1 MGALDGKVA
10 IITGAARGQGEAEA
24 RLFARE
30 GAKVVLTDILSD
42 LGARVATEIGEAARF
57 IEHDVASEADWETV
71 IAGTLSALG
80 QIDILINNAA
90 IYRPLG
96 LEATTPALFDEAYGV
111 NQKGV
116 FLGMR
121 AVLEPMKAA
130 GGGAIINT
138 ASVAGAKGT
147 SGLFAYA
154 ATKWAVRGMTKAA
167 ALELARH
174 GIRVNA
180 ILPGVIDT
188 PMLEGATARMT
199 EATLRATPLRRQ
211 GLVEEI
217 AAAALYLA
225 SPGAGFVTGI
235 DLFVDGGLSL

>member
-1 MGALDGKVA
+1 MGVLEGKVA

-30 GAKVVLTDILSD
+30 GARVVLTDILSD
-42 LGARVATEIGEAARF
+42 LGSRVADQIGEAARF
-57 IEHDVASEADWETV
+57 IKHDVASEADWQTV
-71 IAGTLSALG
+71 IAETLNVFG
-80 QIDILINNAA
+80 RIDILINNAA
-90 IYRPLG
+90 IYRPLS
-96 LEATTPALFDEAYGV
+96 LEATTPAVFDEAYGV

-121 AVLEPMKAA
+121 AVLEPMKTA
-130 GGGAIINT
+130 GGGVIINT

-154 ATKWAVRGMTKAA
+154 ATKWAVRGMTKAG

-174 GIRVNA
+174 KIRVNA

-188 PMLEGATARMT
+188 PMLEGASARMT
-199 EATLRATPLRRQ
+199 EAMQRATPLRRQ

-225 SPGAGFVTGI
+225 SPGAGFVTGV

>member
-1 MGALDGKVA
+1 MGVLEGKVA

-42 LGARVATEIGEAARF
+42 LGARVAGEIGEAARF
-57 IEHDVASEADWETV
+57 IKHDVASEADWETV
-71 IAGTLSALG
+71 IAGTLRAFG
-80 QIDILINNAA
+80 RIDILINNAA

-96 LEATTPALFDEAYGV
+96 LEATTPAVFDEAYGV

-154 ATKWAVRGMTKAA
+154 ATKWAVRGMTKAG

-188 PMLEGATARMT
+188 PMLEGVSARVT
-199 EATLRATPLRRQ
+199 EAMLRATPLRRQ

>member
-57 IEHDVASEADWETV
+57 IDHDVASEADWETV

-199 EATLRATPLRRQ
+199 EAMLRATPLRRQ

>member
-42 LGARVATEIGEAARF
+42 
-57 IEHDVASEADWETV
+57 
-71 IAGTLSALG
+71 LSALG

>member
-1 MGALDGKVA
+1 MGVLEGKVA

-30 GAKVVLTDILSD
+30 GARVVLTDILSD
-42 LGARVATEIGEAARF
+42 LGSRVADQIGEAARF
-57 IEHDVASEADWETV
+57 IKHDVASEADWQTV
-71 IAGTLSALG
+71 IAETLNVFG
-80 QIDILINNAA
+80 RIDILINNAA
-90 IYRPLG
+90 IYRPLS
-96 LEATTPALFDEAYGV
+96 LEATTPAVFDEAYGV

-121 AVLEPMKAA
+121 AVLEPMKTA
-130 GGGAIINT
+130 GGGVIINT

-154 ATKWAVRGMTKAA
+154 ATKWAVRGMTKAG

-174 GIRVNA
+174 KIRVNA

-188 PMLEGATARMT
+188 PMLEGASARMT
-199 EATLRATPLRRQ
+199 EAMLRATPLRRQ

-225 SPGAGFVTGI
+225 SPGAGFVTGV

>member
-1 MGALDGKVA
+1 MGVLEGKVA

-30 GAKVVLTDILSD
+30 GARVVLTDILSE
-42 LGARVATEIGEAARF
+42 LGARVAGEIGEAARF
-57 IEHDVASEADWETV
+57 IEHDVASEAAWQTV
-71 IAGTLSALG
+71 IVGTLSAFG

-96 LEATTPALFDEAYGV
+96 LEVTTPADFDQAYSV

-121 AVLEPMKAA
+121 AVLEPMKTA
-130 GGGAIINT
+130 GGGSIINT

-154 ATKWAVRGMTKAA
+154 TTKWAVRGMTKAA

-188 PMLEGATARMT
+188 PMLESASARMT
-199 EATLRATPLRRQ
+199 EAMLRATPLRRQ

>member
-199 EATLRATPLRRQ
+199 EAMLRATPLRRQ

>member
-80 QIDILINNAA
+80 QIDILINDAA

-199 EATLRATPLRRQ
+199 EAMLRATPLRRQ

>member
-1 MGALDGKVA
+1 
-10 IITGAARGQGEAEA
+10 
-24 RLFARE
+24 
-30 GAKVVLTDILSD
+30 
-42 LGARVATEIGEAARF
+42 
-57 IEHDVASEADWETV
+57 
-71 IAGTLSALG
+71 
-80 QIDILINNAA
+80 
-90 IYRPLG
+90 
-96 LEATTPALFDEAYGV
+96 
-111 NQKGV
+111 
-116 FLGMR
+116 MR

>member
-1 MGALDGKVA
+1 MGALEGKVA

-24 RLFARE
+24 RLFAHE
-30 GAKVVLTDILSD
+30 GARVVLTDILSG
-42 LGARVATEIGEAARF
+42 LGARVAGEIGEAARF
-57 IEHDVASEADWETV
+57 IKHDVASEADWETV
-71 IAGTLSALG
+71 IAGTLSAFG

-96 LEATTPALFDEAYGV
+96 LEATTPADFDEACGV

-121 AVLEPMKAA
+121 AVLGPMRTA

-154 ATKWAVRGMTKAA
+154 ATKWAVRGMTKAG
-167 ALELARH
+167 ALELARY

-188 PMLEGATARMT
+188 PMLEGASARMT
-199 EATLRATPLRRQ
+199 EAMLRATPLRRQ
-211 GLVEEI
+211 GLVEEV

-225 SPGAGFVTGI
+225 SAGASFVTGI